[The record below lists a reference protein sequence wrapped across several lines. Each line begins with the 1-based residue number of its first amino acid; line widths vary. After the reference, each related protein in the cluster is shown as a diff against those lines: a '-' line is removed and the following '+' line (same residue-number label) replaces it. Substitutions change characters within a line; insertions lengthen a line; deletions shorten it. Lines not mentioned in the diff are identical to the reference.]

1 MTTKRLLRSEAG
13 SVSARVDEE
22 LEAFRE
28 QLGSGEFKAA
38 VEAFFAKARRA

>member
-1 MTTKRLLRSEAG
+1 VA
-13 SVSARVDEE
+13 ARVDEE

-38 VEAFFAKARRA
+38 AAAFFAKAPRG